1 MISFKNFKG
10 FKHINDIHD
19 HYVIGRELGSGSF
32 GTVSL
37 GQHTKA
43 GTQVAIKHIKKKKL
57 AEAPIYQELMRS
69 ELEILEKVDHPHITR
84 VFELLEDERNYYVVM
99 EYLKGGNLLDKII
112 AQSKFTER

>member
-10 FKHINDIHD
+10 FKNITDIHD

-37 GQHTKA
+37 GQHAKA
-43 GTQVAIKHIKKKKL
+43 GTEVAIKHIKKKKL
-57 AEAPIYQELMRS
+57 AEAPVYQELMRS

-84 VFELLEDERNYYVVM
+84 VFELLEDKSNYYVVM

-112 AQSKFTER
+112 TQSKFSER